1 MEKPMPSNALV
12 DSARRC
18 AHDDS
23 VQEFIRTRGITRC
36 PTACLVPTQ
45 AVIAD
50 TDRIALT
57 AHAAARERL
66 REMRAAATA
75 TLGLPWFAPH

>member
-1 MEKPMPSNALV
+1 MEKPMRSNV
-12 DSARRC
+12 TEDCARRFGDE
-18 AHDDS
+18 HS

-45 AVIAD
+45 AAIAD

-57 AHAAARERL
+57 AHAAALERR
-66 REMRAAATA
+66 REMRAAARDA
-75 TLGLPWFAPH
+75 LGRS